1 MAISFAM
8 RVSIPPD
15 VLVSVVGGES
25 VILNLKSEHY
35 FGLDGTGTEM
45 WAAIT
50 NSDSIQ
56 AAYEKLLNEYEVEP
70 EQLKLDLQDLIE
82 KLVEHGL
89 VEVSD
94 AQLA

>member
-1 MAISFAM
+1 MTIPFSARIL
-8 RVSIPPD
+8 VPPD
-15 VLVSVVGGES
+15 ILISQVGGES

-35 FGLDGTGTEM
+35 FGLDDIGTEM

-50 NSDSIQ
+50 NSESIQ

-70 EQLKLDLQDLIE
+70 EQLKRDLQNLIQ